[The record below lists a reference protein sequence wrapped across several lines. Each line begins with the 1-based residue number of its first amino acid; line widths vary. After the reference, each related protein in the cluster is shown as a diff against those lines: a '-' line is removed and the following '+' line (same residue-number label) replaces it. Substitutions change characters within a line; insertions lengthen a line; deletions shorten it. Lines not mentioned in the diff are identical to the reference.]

1 MRLTPVF
8 LLSATDVAHFPT
20 EAKTFGAPESAFDGG
35 GLLVDLAEHGVGEGL
50 ICVRHFWGPF

>member
-20 EAKTFGAPESAFDGG
+20 PAKTFGAPEIAFLGRSTSAN
-35 GLLVDLAEHGVGEGL
+35 
-50 ICVRHFWGPF
+50 RR